1 MINILTIAIIL
12 ATFAFDMWLSILN
25 YNHRTQPIPDNV
37 KDIYDTQSYSRW
49 LNYTMENFRL
59 GMIAKVLSTII
70 IVALLTFGFFPV
82 LNRFSLTISPN
93 PIIRTMIFVGIYMI
107 LNSLI
112 DIPFSYIKNFRIEE
126 KYGFNKTTKKTFVLD
141 LLKSLVMMI
150 VLGGSVLYV
159 LLSLYLN
166 SENFILYTWLFLV
179 TIMIFINI
187 LYTKVFIKI
196 FNKLTPLPDG
206 ELKNKIMEFAQK
218 TGTSIKSIS
227 VMDASRRTKKLNA
240 FFSGFGKF
248 KSIVLYDNLIEK
260 MSSDEIVA
268 VLAHEI
274 GHGKHM
280 DTLRNLLMSLIQ
292 MGIMLYF
299 LQLFLSWEALS
310 ISFGFETVNIGFGLI
325 LFSVFLSP
333 IDILLDVPLSAISR
347 WAEYRADGYAKENGY
362 KEAMI
367 TALKRLAQENF
378 ANLTPH
384 PLMVKMT
391 YSHPPISQRISALNK

>member
-82 LNRFSLTISPN
+82 LNRFSLTISAD

-179 TIMIFINI
+179 TIMILINI

>member
-37 KDIYDTQSYSRW
+37 KDIYDTESYSRW

-82 LNRFSLTISPN
+82 LHRFSLTISAD
-93 PIIRTMIFVGIYMI
+93 PIIRTLIFVGIYMI

-112 DIPFSYIKNFRIEE
+112 DIPFSYIKNFKIEE

-141 LLKSLVMMI
+141 LLKSLIMMI

-179 TIMIFINI
+179 TIMILINI

-206 ELKNKIMEFAQK
+206 ELKDKIMEFAQK

-280 DTLRNLLMSLIQ
+280 DTLRNLLMALIQ

-391 YSHPPISQRISALNK
+391 YSHPPISQRIQALNK

>member
-1 MINILTIAIIL
+1 MINILTITIIL

-37 KDIYDTQSYSRW
+37 KDIYDTESYSRW

-82 LNRFSLTISPN
+82 LNRFSLTVSAD
-93 PIIRTMIFVGIYMI
+93 PIIRTLIFVGIYMI

-112 DIPFSYIKNFRIEE
+112 DIPFSYIKNFKIEE

-141 LLKSLVMMI
+141 LLKSLIMMI

-206 ELKNKIMEFAQK
+206 ELKEKIMEFAQK

-280 DTLRNLLMSLIQ
+280 DTLRNLLMALIQ

-391 YSHPPISQRISALNK
+391 YSHPPISQRIQALNK

>member
-1 MINILTIAIIL
+1 
-12 ATFAFDMWLSILN
+12 
-25 YNHRTQPIPDNV
+25 
-37 KDIYDTQSYSRW
+37 
-49 LNYTMENFRL
+49 
-59 GMIAKVLSTII
+59 
-70 IVALLTFGFFPV
+70 
-82 LNRFSLTISPN
+82 
-93 PIIRTMIFVGIYMI
+93 
-107 LNSLI
+107 
-112 DIPFSYIKNFRIEE
+112 
-126 KYGFNKTTKKTFVLD
+126 
-141 LLKSLVMMI
+141 MI

-166 SENFILYTWLFLV
+166 SENFILYTWLFFV

-206 ELKNKIMEFAQK
+206 ELKDKIMEFAQK

-280 DTLRNLLMSLIQ
+280 DTLRNLLMALIQ

-391 YSHPPISQRISALNK
+391 YSHPPISQRIQALNK